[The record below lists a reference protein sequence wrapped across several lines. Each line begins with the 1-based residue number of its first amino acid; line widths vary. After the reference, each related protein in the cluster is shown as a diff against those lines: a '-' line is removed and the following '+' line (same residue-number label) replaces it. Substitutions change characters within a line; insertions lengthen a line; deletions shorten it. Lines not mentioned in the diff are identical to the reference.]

1 MRTCLMCGEMIPEG
15 RTSNNTKYC
24 SVKCARD
31 ANTQQRKEVIYR
43 KANAHNKIAPY
54 VYTAYKSKCAIC
66 GWVAL
71 EETIT
76 PQGKAQPA
84 RGNEIH
90 HITPIAEGG
99 EDEAGNLIL
108 LCPNHHKQADLGLIS
123 RETLREYTKPFILS
137 AEEIYRAKAEC
148 ADAIAD
154 MIFTGE

>member
-1 MRTCLMCGEMIPEG
+1 MRTCLMCGELIPEG

-24 SVKCARD
+24 SVNCARN
-31 ANTQQRKEVIYR
+31 ANAKRDIKRIAQ

-99 EDEAGNLIL
+99 KDEADNLLL

-137 AEEIYRAKAEC
+137 AEEIDRAKAEC
-148 ADAIAD
+148 ADAIAELILD
-154 MIFTGE
+154 G